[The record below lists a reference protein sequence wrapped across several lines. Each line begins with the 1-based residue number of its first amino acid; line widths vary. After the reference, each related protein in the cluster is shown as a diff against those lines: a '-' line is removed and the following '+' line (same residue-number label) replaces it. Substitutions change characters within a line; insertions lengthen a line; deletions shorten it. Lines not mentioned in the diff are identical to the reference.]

1 MNRHFFLAFDLGAT
15 SGRTV
20 LGIVNDQRVELREL
34 TRFPNTM
41 LHFGGHC
48 YWDIHALYR
57 YIVEGL
63 KAAARE
69 GIPLRSVGIDTW
81 GVDFAFVGDDGALLG
96 LPFAYRDRQTDGM
109 AARFFTE
116 ELSRERVYELTGIQV
131 MDFNTLY
138 QLYALGRNASSQL
151 RAAHRLLFMPD
162 ALAYM
167 LTGKMV
173 TEYTVASTS
182 QLLDSRGKCFSGELF
197 RRCGLSSDLFPP
209 VVMPGTEIG
218 PLRPEIADESGL
230 GPVSVV
236 AVAGH
241 DTASAVAAVPAEDR
255 NFAYL
260 SSGTWSLMGVEL
272 PAPVISPDTLR
283 WNITNEGGVD
293 GTTRLLKNIT
303 GMWILERILE
313 EWKARG
319 DERSYDEVV
328 RMAAGVEDNSIYID
342 PDDERFASP
351 RSMLQ
356 AVADY
361 CLATGQPR
369 PGDDDRL
376 VRALFES
383 LALKYRCIFDLFV
396 RLAPFPI
403 RRLHVFGGGSRNE
416 LLNAMTADS
425 VGVEVVAGPAEA
437 TALGN
442 IMLQAKAAGV
452 VDSLAGMRRL
462 IAGSV
467 ATRRYQPRNPG
478 LWQEKYETFLKII
491 TR

>member
-1 MNRHFFLAFDLGAT
+1 
-15 SGRTV
+15 
-20 LGIVNDQRVELREL
+20 
-34 TRFPNTM
+34 
-41 LHFGGHC
+41 
-48 YWDIHALYR
+48 
-57 YIVEGL
+57 
-63 KAAARE
+63 
-69 GIPLRSVGIDTW
+69 
-81 GVDFAFVGDDGALLG
+81 
-96 LPFAYRDRQTDGM
+96 M

-283 WNITNEGGVD
+283 WNVTNEGGVD

-303 GMWILERILE
+303 GMWILERF
-313 EWKARG
+313 WKSGRRG
-319 DERSYDEVV
+319 ATNVPTTRWSA
-328 RMAAGVEDNSIYID
+328 AAGVEDNGIYID
-342 PDDERFASP
+342 PDDERFANP

-383 LALKYRCIFDLFV
+383 LALKYRCVFDLFV

-442 IMLQAKAAGV
+442 VMLQAKAAGV